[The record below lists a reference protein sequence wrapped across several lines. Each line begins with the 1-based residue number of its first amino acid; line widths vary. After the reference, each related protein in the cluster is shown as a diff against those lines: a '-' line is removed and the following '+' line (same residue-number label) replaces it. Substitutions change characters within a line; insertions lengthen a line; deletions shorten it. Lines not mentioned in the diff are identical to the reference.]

1 MSQASLNADK
11 PLSARAERRA
21 RRREERLEAVPYAKR
36 VTGGTRLWIIAFLA
50 PFLLLYIGFTLWPLA
65 ATGLYSL
72 FDWNG
77 TQALTDFVALDNYFE
92 LFESDIF
99 WSAFTNTLIFAVTNT
114 VIKLPLALFIA
125 ILLTRRWVWM
135 KRIFRTVFF
144 APLVVPV
151 AMAGLIFNFLL
162 HPTLGAINAALEMFH
177 IVDQPVDFLSVR
189 FGMITIVLIS
199 VWQILGQYM
208 IYWMAALQNVPE
220 ELYEAAEI
228 DGANEWQ
235 KLIYVTLPV
244 IRPIAIII
252 VFLSFVNALKVFGLV
267 IAVQA
272 PPEATRVVSSFI
284 YNQALSEMPFRYGFA
299 SAAAV
304 LFGITVLIAVTTQGY
319 FVRRSSH

>member
-1 MSQASLNADK
+1 MSQASLNADETH
-11 PLSARAERRA
+11 SRWAIWRA
-21 RRREERLEAVPYAKR
+21 RQREKRIQSIPYNQR
-36 VTGGTRLWIIAFLA
+36 VSGGTRFWVIAFLA
-50 PFLLLYIGFTLWPLA
+50 PFLLLYISFTLWPLL
-65 ATGLYSL
+65 ATIIYSL
-72 FDWNG
+72 FEWDG
-77 TQALTDFVALDNYFE
+77 SRPLTEFVGLENYRSLIQNE
-92 LFESDIF
+92 IF
-99 WSAFTNTLIFAVTNT
+99 WSSFRNTLVFAVLNT
-114 VIKLPLALFIA
+114 MIKLPLALFIA
-125 ILLTRRWVWM
+125 ILLTQRWVWL

-162 HPTLGAINAALEMFH
+162 DPAFGAVNDALTTFGIVDRPITFLGARYA
-177 IVDQPVDFLSVR
+177 
-189 FGMITIVLIS
+189 MISIVLIS

-252 VFLSFVNALKVFGLV
+252 LFLSFVNALKVFGLV
-267 IAVQA
+267 VAINA
-272 PPEATRVVSSFI
+272 PSAATRVVSSFI
-284 YNQALSEMPFRYGFA
+284 YNQALSEPPFRYGFA

-304 LFGITVLIAVTTQGY
+304 LFGVTVLIAVSVQGY
-319 FVRRSSH
+319 FVRKARD